1 MSCWNCPFMKKDP
14 NGDDYCI
21 ADDHEGCPV
30 DQPEDDL
37 QDRITDRFNR
47 INRENRTIVNR
58 YTG

>member
-1 MSCWNCPFMKKDP
+1 MKKDP